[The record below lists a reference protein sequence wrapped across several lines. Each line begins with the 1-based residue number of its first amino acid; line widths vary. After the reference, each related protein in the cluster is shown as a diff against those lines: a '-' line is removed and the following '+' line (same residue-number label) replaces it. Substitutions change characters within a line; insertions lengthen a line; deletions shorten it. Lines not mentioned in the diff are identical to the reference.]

1 MQRAQT
7 KDASRKA
14 KFSFRRQVFPFD
26 RPQTRYDLNSRP
38 ASPPTSRRTSPPMS
52 PMSPTSN
59 GHGNGH
65 SQARAQSAHSTRCST
80 PAQAQQDE
88 DEDGPEVV
96 EMTMDEVINGRG
108 DGSTFPGLLGVV
120 NAYLNSLNVDVVTK
134 CELRRYLDLVK
145 WRARGESTLHIMD
158 SD

>member
-14 KFSFRRQVFPFD
+14 KFHFRRQVFPYD

-38 ASPPTSRRTSPPMS
+38 VSPPTSRRPSPPMS
-52 PMSPTSN
+52 PISN
-59 GHGNGH
+59 GH
-65 SQARAQSAHSTRCST
+65 ARAQSAHSTRCST
-80 PAQAQQDE
+80 PAQVHDE
-88 DEDGPEVV
+88 DEDGPEMV

-108 DGSTFPGLLGVV
+108 DGATFPGLLGVV

-145 WRARGESTLHIMD
+145 WRARGMSTIHRPSHVVVERLIRLL
-158 SD
+158 